1 MANDDCRTP
10 DEFYKQLDQVF
21 HFKLDAAASKSNTK
35 CKHYFIKKDNALK
48 IPWTCS
54 GWVWLNPPY
63 SREAGGITKWL
74 GKAYTEVVVKG
85 HCYGVVCLTICDVS
99 TATRDF
105 AWYNADEIVEL
116 CPRINF
122 ASPGKGKRTGGF
134 QAYQLV
140 IFTQEERL
148 RRMSRWNW
156 KLDTFKQRD
165 CFNLEK
171 VIYEY

>member
-10 DEFYKQLDQVF
+10 DEFYNKLDQVF
-21 HFKLDAAASKSNTK
+21 HFQLDAAASKANAKCSN
-35 CKHYFIKKDNALK
+35 YFTKKDNALEQEW
-48 IPWTCS
+48 ICY

-63 SREAGGITKWL
+63 SREAGGIEKWL
-74 GKAYTEVVVKG
+74 GKAYDEANAEG
-85 HCYGVVCLTICDVS
+85 NCDGVVCLTICDVS

-105 AWYNADEIVEL
+105 AWHNAEEIVEL
-116 CPRINF
+116 TPRINF

-140 IFTQEERL
+140 IFTQEGKP

-156 KLDTFKQRD
+156 KRDKFEDRD
-165 CFNLEK
+165 CFNLER
-171 VIYEY
+171 ITYD